1 MRDDFQFAALAAIA
15 IAIVVG
21 EVVLAWT
28 ASSPELLHAALL
40 VVLAGLVGGATF
52 KKDSGSK

>member
-1 MRDDFQFAALAAIA
+1 MKDDFQFAALAIIA
-15 IAIVVG
+15 LSIVIG

-28 ASSPELLHAALL
+28 DSSPDLLHAALL

-52 KKDSGSK
+52 KKNGQ